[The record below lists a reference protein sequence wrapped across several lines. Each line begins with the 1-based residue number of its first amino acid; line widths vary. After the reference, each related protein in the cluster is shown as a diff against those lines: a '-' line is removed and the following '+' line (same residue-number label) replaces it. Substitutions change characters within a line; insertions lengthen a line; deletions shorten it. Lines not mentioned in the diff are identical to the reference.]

1 MQKVRT
7 ARLAAIFA
15 AIACASAG
23 SAHEITETM
32 ATPVRATLS
41 SPKRPVDLELC
52 VADAITQIGGAVP
65 VPIRDGERNV
75 HMLGYGH
82 TPKIIVS
89 LIASDRGTTI
99 ELRTKS
105 GDMDDKM
112 VKHLKVACQI
122 A

>member
-1 MQKVRT
+1 MQKAYIV
-7 ARLAAIFA
+7 AAL
-15 AIACASAG
+15 IAVTNAEPG

-41 SPKRPVDLELC
+41 SAKRPIDLELC

-65 VPIRDGERNV
+65 VAIRDGDNKV
-75 HMLGYGH
+75 QMLGYGH

-89 LIASDRGTTI
+89 LIGSDRGTTI

-112 VKHLKVACQI
+112 VKHLKDACQI
-122 A
+122 S